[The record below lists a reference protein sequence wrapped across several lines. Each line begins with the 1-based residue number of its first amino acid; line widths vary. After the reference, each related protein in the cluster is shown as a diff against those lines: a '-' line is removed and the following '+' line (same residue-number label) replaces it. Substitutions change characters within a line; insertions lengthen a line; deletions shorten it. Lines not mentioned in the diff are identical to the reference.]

1 MLFDCSLHS
10 FVSEL
15 VHVLYGEIKLATVFS
30 FFVFFFLVCFVFLLM
45 KANQKKNCVMLLH
58 PKSSTEKFPS
68 S

>member
-15 VHVLYGEIKLATVFS
+15 VHVLYGGIKLATVFLS
-30 FFVFFFLVCFVFLLM
+30 LFFFFVCFVFLLM
-45 KANQKKNCVMLLH
+45 KANQKNWVMLLH
-58 PKSSTEKFPS
+58 SKSSTEKFPS